1 MIITTTLL
9 LRRFLI
15 YLPVSNIRFV
25 SGSILSSTNLSN
37 NFFAFSTLGPVMRN
51 KDASR
56 TAYAKSILQNAKYVH
71 EKFKRKNIFLS
82 VTVKYLKSKKEK
94 KYLFLLY
101 LKLKDN
107 QIYLLIWK
115 FSWYENQ
122 NACGLN

>member
-9 LRRFLI
+9 TASLFD
-15 YLPVSNIRFV
+15 LPVSNIRFV

-37 NFFAFSTLGPVMRN
+37 NFFAFSTLGPVIRN

-94 KYLFLLY
+94 F
-101 LKLKDN
+101 D
-107 QIYLLIWK
+107 I
-115 FSWYENQ
+115 F
-122 NACGLN
+122 